1 MNTEDEQF
9 RYLLDTDYAKYAK
22 TLIQE
27 YDDNY
32 LLGLEAT
39 NKADDF
45 IIEIVQIGVTEYNNH
60 LVYEERVDE
69 DQNTHKIYA
78 TKHLMAKEIGMNA
91 IKEYLENYFEKQIED

>member
-1 MNTEDEQF
+1 MKNEYDEF

-60 LVYEERVDE
+60 LVYEVREDE
-69 DQNTHKIYA
+69 DQNSHKIYA
-78 TKHLMAKEIGMNA
+78 TKHLIAKEIGMNA
-91 IKEYLENYFEKQIED
+91 IKEYLENHFENQLFK

>member
-1 MNTEDEQF
+1 MKTEDEQF

-39 NKADDF
+39 NKANDF
-45 IIEIVQIGVTEYNNH
+45 IIEIVQIGVAEYNNH
-60 LVYEERVDE
+60 LNSIVSANEASNS
-69 DQNTHKIYA
+69 QKTYA
-78 TKHLMAKEIGMNA
+78 AKHLISKEIGMNA
-91 IKEYLENYFEKQIED
+91 IKEYLVNCFENQSFK